1 MVGTYEFTELWRSLI
16 KTNLIDSNA
25 LIKGYQFADDDFD
38 EPEVKEEEDEVLK
51 VEVITNEVKE
61 KEPERPLVISEAAK
75 PVSKPISTI
84 EPIYENDFYEDGEFA
99 YDEYGNIVGRVAPA
113 GRNALARE
121 RWHWAFTK
129 IVQVSIF
136 KSGADFVINK
146 FWCGITYALLK

>member
-1 MVGTYEFTELWRSLI
+1 M
-16 KTNLIDSNA
+16 
-25 LIKGYQFADDDFD
+25 
-38 EPEVKEEEDEVLK
+38 
-51 VEVITNEVKE
+51 
-61 KEPERPLVISEAAK
+61 VISEAAK

-113 GRNALARE
+113 GRNELARE